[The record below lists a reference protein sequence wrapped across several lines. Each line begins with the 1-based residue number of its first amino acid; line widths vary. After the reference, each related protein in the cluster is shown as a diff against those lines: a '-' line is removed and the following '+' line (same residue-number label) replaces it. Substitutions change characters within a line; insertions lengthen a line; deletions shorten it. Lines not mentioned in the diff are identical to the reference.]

1 MARIGKVLA
10 GDETWGAYALD
21 VAGHAGLGLLYALPL
36 ELLALWLGWGAGW
49 ALGLGELAAL
59 LGGAIRELVQYLGN
73 RKLHLL
79 DRLLDTLHHVLG
91 PPIALGL
98 AYLVLHLLA

>member
-1 MARIGKVLA
+1 MARIEKVLA

-21 VAGHAGLGLLYALPL
+21 VAGHAALGVLYSLPL
-36 ELLALWLGWGAGW
+36 EVLALWFGWGYGW
-49 ALGLGELAAL
+49 ALGLGEIAAVA
-59 LGGAIRELVQYLGN
+59 GGVIREVLQYLKN

-79 DRLLDTLHHVLG
+79 DRALDAAHHVLG

-98 AYLVLHLLA
+98 AFGILALIR